1 MQIEKNMTKKITLII
16 LTLVLLISCNQ
27 AEKKAKEK
35 EIAFD
40 KKIESELNSGIRND
54 TIFLGY
60 TFGMSEKEFNKKTS
74 DLRKENK
81 LYVNDSRTL
90 AYKMTI
96 DDNAL
101 GQDLEATFS
110 PEYYNEKLFK
120 LGVSVKSTKY
130 NTPELTQLQLVRLF
144 NDKYGF
150 YDHSEKSI
158 LETTNNYYWID
169 GNRQIEVVCGFD
181 DARIFY
187 TDLLAEKEFETNKEI
202 EQKEQ
207 LNKTKSDL

>member
-1 MQIEKNMTKKITLII
+1 MIKKITFSIMTLIVFI
-16 LTLVLLISCNQ
+16 GCNQ
-27 AEKKAKEK
+27 AEKKAKER
-35 EIAFD
+35 EIAFE
-40 KKIESELNSGIRND
+40 KKIDTELKSGIRND

-60 TFGMSEKEFNKKTS
+60 NFGMTQKEFSRKTS
-74 DLRKENK
+74 DLRKEKK
-81 LYVNDSRTL
+81 LYVNERNTL

-101 GQDLEATFS
+101 GQDLEATYS
-110 PEYYNEKLFK
+110 PEYYNNKLFK

-169 GNRQIEVVCGFD
+169 GNRQIEVICGYD

-187 TDLLAEKEFETNKEI
+187 TDLLAEKEFETKKES
-202 EQKEQ
+202 EQKSQ
-207 LNKTKSDL
+207 LNKTKSDI

>member
-1 MQIEKNMTKKITLII
+1 MTKKITFIV
-16 LTLVLLISCNQ
+16 LTLILVFGCNQ
-27 AEKKAKEK
+27 AEKYEKEL
-35 EIAFD
+35 EIAFE

-60 TFGMSEKEFNKKTS
+60 TLGMNKKEFSKKTNE
-74 DLRKENK
+74 LRKEKK
-81 LYVNDSRTL
+81 LYVNNESTL

-96 DDNAL
+96 DDNAF
-101 GQDLEATFS
+101 GKDLEATFS

-120 LGVSVKSTKY
+120 LGVSVKPTKY
-130 NTPELTQLQLVRLF
+130 SSPELTQLQLVRLF
-144 NDKYGF
+144 NDKYGL
-150 YDHSEKSI
+150 YDHFEKSI

-169 GNRQIEVVCGFD
+169 GNRQIEVVCGFN

-187 TDLLAEKEFETNKEI
+187 TDLLAEKESDTNKEL
-202 EQKEQ
+202 EQEKE

>member
-1 MQIEKNMTKKITLII
+1 MTKKITFIV
-16 LTLVLLISCNQ
+16 LTLILVFGCNQ
-27 AEKKAKEK
+27 AEKYEKEL
-35 EIAFD
+35 EIAFE

-60 TFGMSEKEFNKKTS
+60 TLGMNKKEFSKKTNE
-74 DLRKENK
+74 LRKEKK
-81 LYVNDSRTL
+81 LYVNNESTL

-96 DDNAL
+96 DDNAF
-101 GQDLEATFS
+101 GKDLEATFS

-120 LGVSVKSTKY
+120 LGVSVKSTIHS
-130 NTPELTQLQLVRLF
+130 TPKLTQLQLVKLF
-144 NDKYGF
+144 NDKYGY

-158 LETTNNYYWID
+158 LETTENYYWID
-169 GNRQIEVVCGFD
+169 GNRQIEVVCGFN

-187 TDLLAEKEFETNKEI
+187 TDLLAEKESDTNKEL
-202 EQKEQ
+202 EQEKE